1 MQTIQEP
8 APEHITKIECNENG
22 QPVWYTTEEVFDEL
36 DKNLIEHFGE
46 EYRKLA
52 NERRTPVEQ
61 KIFMEFW
68 PTIMPQYTIYY
79 TSKAKTEIAHY
90 RLFEE

>member
-1 MQTIQEP
+1 MKIIQGP
-8 APEHITKIECNENG
+8 VPKHITEIECDENG

-52 NERRTPVEQ
+52 NERRTRWNKKSSWNFDQ
-61 KIFMEFW
+61 
-68 PTIMPQYTIYY
+68 
-79 TSKAKTEIAHY
+79 
-90 RLFEE
+90 L

>member
-1 MQTIQEP
+1 METIQKSVT
-8 APEHITKIECNENG
+8 EHIPEIEYDENG

-52 NERRTPVEQ
+52 NERRTRWNKKSLWNFDQ
-61 KIFMEFW
+61 
-68 PTIMPQYTIYY
+68 
-79 TSKAKTEIAHY
+79 
-90 RLFEE
+90 L